1 MTDIALK
8 VSTDGDFAAD
18 IFMAGADLAGDDG
31 MRTAIVISLFTDARA
46 GDDDV
51 LPQPGG
57 DRRGWWGDT
66 YAQIPGDAQG
76 SKLWLL
82 DREKQLPSVLARAQ
96 QYATDALQ
104 WLIDDGVASA
114 VGVVASFPH
123 LGWLALAVTVERPSG
138 QARLNFDFTWKNS

>member
-8 VSTDGDFAAD
+8 ITDDGDFAAD

-31 MRTAIVISLFTDARA
+31 MRTAVVISLFTDARA

-66 YAQIPGDAQG
+66 YAEIPGDVTG

-82 DREKQLPSVLARAQ
+82 DREKQLPSVLSRAQ
-96 QYATDALQ
+96 EYAGAALA
-104 WLIDDGVASA
+104 WLVDDGVASA
-114 VGVVASFPH
+114 VKVVASFPVR
-123 LGWLALAVTVERPSG
+123 GWLGLSVTVERPSG
-138 QARLNFDFTWKNS
+138 QARQQFDFTWAHS